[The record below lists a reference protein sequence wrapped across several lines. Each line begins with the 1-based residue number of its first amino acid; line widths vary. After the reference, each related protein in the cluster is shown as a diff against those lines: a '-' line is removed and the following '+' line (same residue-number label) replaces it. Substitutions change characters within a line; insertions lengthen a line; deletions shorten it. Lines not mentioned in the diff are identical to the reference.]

1 MNRSRLS
8 AAAAGLLVVG
18 LTFGATPA
26 AHAKVK
32 AKDVPSKANIVKVF
46 PAFKNGEFITGNK
59 AVVQTPGKK
68 CGTRKTQKVK
78 SAYSRVGTASTS
90 AVVAGVAEF
99 KNKKQAKKA
108 VKKFKK
114 QLKKCKSYTDAN
126 GFKVTVKKAKAPKLG
141 QDRVASTQVIK
152 IGGTTTHAATVTI
165 RHGKRVAD
173 VTVTGTKKISKKK
186 INKLA
191 KVAAKK
197 MK

>member
-1 MNRSRLS
+1 MNRTRLS
-8 AAAAGLLVVG
+8 TAAAGLLVVG
-18 LTFGATPA
+18 LTVGATPA

-32 AKDVPSKANIVKVF
+32 AKDVVSQADIVKAF
-46 PAFKNGEFITGNK
+46 PEFKTGSFATDTT
-59 AVVQTPGKK
+59 AVVRLPGKK
-68 CGTRKTQKVK
+68 CGSQKNQKVK
-78 SAYSRVGTASTS
+78 SAYSRVGSASTS
-90 AVVAGVAEF
+90 AVATGVAEF
-99 KNKKQAKKA
+99 KSKSQAKKA

-114 QLKKCKSYTDAN
+114 QLKKCKSYTN
-126 GFKVTVKKAKAPKLG
+126 SLGFKVTVKTAKAPKLG

-165 RHGKRVAD
+165 RHGKRIAD
-173 VTVTGTKKISKKK
+173 VTVTGSSKISKKK

>member
-1 MNRSRLS
+1 MNRTRLS

-46 PAFKNGEFITGNK
+46 PAFKSGSFIADNT

-68 CGTRKTQKVK
+68 CGSKKMQKVK
-78 SAYSRVGTASTS
+78 SAYSRVGSASSS
-90 AVVAGVAEF
+90 AVVTGVAEF
-99 KNKKQAKKA
+99 KSKAQAKKA

-114 QLKKCKSYTDAN
+114 QLKKCKNYTDAS

-141 QDRVASTQVIK
+141 QDRVATTQVIK
-152 IGGTTTHAATVTI
+152 VGSTTMHAATVTV

-173 VTVTGTKKISKKK
+173 VTVTGSSKIAKKK

-191 KVAAKK
+191 KVATKK

>member
-1 MNRSRLS
+1 MNRTRLS

-26 AHAKVK
+26 AHAAVK

-46 PAFKNGEFITGNK
+46 PAFKDASFLTDTT
-59 AVVQTPGKK
+59 AVIQAPGKK
-68 CGTRKTQKVK
+68 CGSRKTQKVK
-78 SAYSRVGTASTS
+78 SAYARVGSGSAG
-90 AVVAGVAEF
+90 AVVTGVAEF
-99 KNKKQAKKA
+99 KKKAQAKKA

-114 QLKKCKSYTDAN
+114 QLKKCKNYTDAN
-126 GFKVTVKKAKAPKLG
+126 GFKVTIKKAKAPKLG